1 MAPVTAT
8 AVGITPQTIDDVEL
22 AALLKSLNSF
32 RLPSNDIDGDDI
44 LRLVSIVE
52 KYPEWQFEEQVSSY
66 NKAAVKDCCCKRI
79 VLTRGTSG
87 GSI

>member
-8 AVGITPQTIDDVEL
+8 AVGITPQTIDDAEL
-22 AALLKSLNSF
+22 AALLKNLNSF
-32 RLPSNDIDGDDI
+32 RFSSNDIDGDDI

-52 KYPEWQFEEQVSSY
+52 KYPEWQFEEQVSY
-66 NKAAVKDCCCKRI
+66 DKATVKDCCCERI
-79 VLTRGTSG
+79 VLTCDTSG